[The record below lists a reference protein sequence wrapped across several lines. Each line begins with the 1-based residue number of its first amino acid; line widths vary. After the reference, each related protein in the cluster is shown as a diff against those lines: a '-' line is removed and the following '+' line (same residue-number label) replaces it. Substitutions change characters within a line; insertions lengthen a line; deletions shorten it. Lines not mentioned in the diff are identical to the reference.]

1 MLAAITAGRSEKF
14 GAVQALAS
22 RYTSFS
28 VVAVVSIYAM
38 LAKAAL
44 GRRLGRRRPSM
55 STVLFVSMSVVV
67 LLSAAVSYPKGIE
80 AGSKEKAAR
89 EKAAFVLYTYESQP
103 DEALTERLNPRAK
116 VVRERAPVLQE
127 LGYNVFAEGQ
137 APDLPPPPSS
147 LSPVASPTPYAFA
160 ITGPGTIQRNGSLVV
175 PKEASYV
182 KVSGWAIDT
191 DDESTAGGVYVDVD
205 GKLFPAFYGVD
216 RQDVVDSFGVQSYR
230 RSGFERYI
238 PISEIGTGV
247 HRLSVVILMNDQERY
262 YQPDQQVALEVR

>member
-14 GAVQALAS
+14 GAMQALAS

-137 APDLPPPPSS
+137 APDLPPPPFRPSRPP
-147 LSPVASPTPYAFA
+147 LLTPLPSPVRERSKE
-160 ITGPGTIQRNGSLVV
+160 TGHS
-175 PKEASYV
+175 
-182 KVSGWAIDT
+182 
-191 DDESTAGGVYVDVD
+191 
-205 GKLFPAFYGVD
+205 
-216 RQDVVDSFGVQSYR
+216 SFR
-230 RSGFERYI
+230 RK
-238 PISEIGTGV
+238 
-247 HRLSVVILMNDQERY
+247 RLT
-262 YQPDQQVALEVR
+262 